1 MKKVLFT
8 AFLFVAGLSLQA
20 QTGPSVGINAGIP
33 TGDASD
39 VSGFSL
45 GIDFT
50 YLWSVS
56 DKFDAGAAVG
66 FSNAFGKEIDTGLGS
81 IQIEDIQFLPVAVA
95 GRAHL
100 TEDFSAGVDL
110 GYAVGINDGNDG
122 GFYYRPMVGYSLSE
136 KLGLSLSYTGISLEG
151 DFNWNTINLGLMLA
165 L

>member
-1 MKKVLFT
+1 MKKVILIA
-8 AFLFVAGLSLQA
+8 AFFVAGLSLQA
-20 QTGPSVGINAGIP
+20 QEGASVGINLGIP

-39 VSGFSL
+39 ISGFSI
-45 GIDFT
+45 GVDFT

-81 IQIEDIQFLPVAVA
+81 VEIDDIQFLPIAAA
-95 GRAHL
+95 GRVHL
-100 TEDFSAGVDL
+100 SEEISAGVDL
-110 GYAVGINDGNDG
+110 GYALGVNDGNDG

-136 KLGLSLSYTGISLEG
+136 KLGLNLSYTGISLDG
-151 DFNWNTINLGLMLA
+151 DFNWNTINLGLMLG

>member
-20 QTGPSVGINAGIP
+20 QEGPSIGINAGIP

-39 VSGFSL
+39 FSGFSL

-66 FSNAFGKEIDTGLGS
+66 FSNAFGKEIETGLGS
-81 IQIEDIQFLPVAVA
+81 IEIDDIQFLPVAAA
-95 GRAHL
+95 GRVHL

-122 GFYYRPMVGYSLSE
+122 GFYYRPMVGYSLNE
-136 KLGLSLSYTGISLEG
+136 KLGLSLSYTGISLDGG
-151 DFNWNTINLGLMLA
+151 DWNTINLGLMMA

>member
-1 MKKVLFT
+1 MKKTIFA
-8 AFLFVAGLSLQA
+8 AFLLMAGLSLQA
-20 QTGPSVGINAGIP
+20 QAGPSVGVNLGLP
-33 TGDASD
+33 TGDAGD
-39 VSGFSL
+39 VSSFSL
-45 GIDFT
+45 GIDIT
-50 YLWSVS
+50 YLWNVS

-81 IQIEDIQFLPVAVA
+81 FQIDDIQFLPIAAA
-95 GRAHL
+95 GRVHL

-110 GYAVGINDGNDG
+110 GYALGINDGNDG

-151 DFNWNTINLGLMLA
+151 DFSWNTINLGLMLA